1 MIWSRTSK
9 NGTLVVGIS
18 GTIWDLGD
26 KNVSSTTFHNSAE
39 MAFLPFSFNIGLSQI
54 HGLTVLMDVLNH
66 MTIVLLRKLRDDKGT
81 GDYDRL

>member
-1 MIWSRTSK
+1 
-9 NGTLVVGIS
+9 
-18 GTIWDLGD
+18 
-26 KNVSSTTFHNSAE
+26 

-54 HGLTVLMDVLNH
+54 HGLTVLMDVLSH